1 MAAALRVIR
10 QESDDVSASP
20 RSGSFGPR
28 KNFQS
33 LASGESREDRVRA
46 VFGVRNGGSLPR
58 VSRATLLAYYK
69 YLRARLSMPFQA
81 EHCSVYS
88 RIGEQVTVI
97 DLVSPAGSAVDTR
110 RGLMCVARGRDG
122 VRRLPLVDLE
132 VREDEP
138 SFHLLEDYW
147 YWAWNWGIER
157 P

>member
-1 MAAALRVIR
+1 MAAALHAIH
-10 QESDDVSASP
+10 QESCDVSALP
-20 RSGSFGPR
+20 RRGSVGPR

-33 LASGESREDRVRA
+33 LGSGESQDDRVRS
-46 VFGVRNGGSLPR
+46 VFGVRDGGSLPR

-69 YLRARLSMPFQA
+69 YLRARLSMPFRA
-81 EHCSVYS
+81 EHCSVHS
-88 RIGEQVTVI
+88 RIAEQVTVI
-97 DLVSPAGSAVDTR
+97 DLVSPAGVGVDIR

-122 VRRLPLVDLE
+122 VRRLPLVELE

-147 YWAWNWGIER
+147 YWAWNWGIEH